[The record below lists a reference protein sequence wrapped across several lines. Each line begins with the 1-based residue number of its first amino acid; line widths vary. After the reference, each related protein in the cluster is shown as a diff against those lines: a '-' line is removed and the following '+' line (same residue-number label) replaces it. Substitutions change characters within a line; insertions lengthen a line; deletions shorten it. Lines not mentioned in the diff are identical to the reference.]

1 MEESALAFLETQS
14 ERKKVNMKGFV
25 ITAAALLATVALAQ
39 ASIKLVVNGQPS
51 ALPAI
56 TVNGATYIP
65 LSALERAGAKVT
77 RTAAGLT
84 LTLPGGSSAPSSQMA
99 AGGANQ
105 RVSLEGCIGETL
117 FNGIWRLTVKS
128 VKAINRY
135 NGQQLGYSLSL
146 EWKNG
151 AKVTADALNTGIK
164 NLNLVLSDGT
174 VLQTDDAQSLTS
186 KKLPQGAGVALELAF
201 YTASGV
207 TADKLGKPDKFLV
220 EIDPLVLKNTGVAT
234 AYTTPNPSFRVRL
247 DCQK

>member
-1 MEESALAFLETQS
+1 
-14 ERKKVNMKGFV
+14 MKRRWIIG
-25 ITAAALLATVALAQ
+25 AALLAAVALAQ
-39 ASIKLVVNGQPS
+39 ASLKLIVNGQPS
-51 ALPAI
+51 TLPAI

-65 LSALERAGAKVT
+65 LAALERAGAKVT

-84 LTLPGGSSAPSSQMA
+84 LTLPGGSSAIPGQT

-151 AKVTADALNTGIK
+151 AKISADALNTGVK

-174 VLQTDDAQSLTS
+174 VLQTDDTQSLTY
-186 KKLPQGAGVALELAF
+186 KKLPQGAGANLELTF
-201 YTASGV
+201 YAASGV
-207 TADKLGKPDKFLV
+207 TADQLGKPDKFLV

-247 DCQK
+247 DCQKAITSR

>member
-1 MEESALAFLETQS
+1 
-14 ERKKVNMKGFV
+14 MKRRWIIV
-25 ITAAALLATVALAQ
+25 AALLSAVALAQ

-51 ALPAI
+51 KLPAI
-56 TVNGATYIP
+56 TVNGVTYIP
-65 LSALERAGAKVT
+65 LPTLEKAGAKVV
-77 RTAAGLT
+77 RSPSGLT
-84 LTLPGGSSAPSSQMA
+84 LTLPGSSSASPGA
-99 AGGANQ
+99 VTDGGANQ

-135 NGQQLGYSLSL
+135 NGQQLGYSLNL

-151 AKVTADALNTGIK
+151 AKVTADALNTGVK
-164 NLNLVLSDGT
+164 NLDLVLTDGT

-186 KKLPQGAGVALELAF
+186 KKLPQGAGVNLELMF
-201 YTASGV
+201 YAASGV
-207 TADKLGKPDKFLV
+207 TADRLGKPDKFLV
-220 EIDPLVLKNTGVAT
+220 EIDPLVLKRTGVAA

>member
-1 MEESALAFLETQS
+1 
-14 ERKKVNMKGFV
+14 MKPFWIV
-25 ITAAALLATVALAQ
+25 AAALLAGVALAQ
-39 ASIKLVVNGQPS
+39 ASIKLIVNGQPS

-65 LSALERAGAKVT
+65 LAALERAGAKVV
-77 RTAAGLT
+77 RSSSGLT
-84 LTLPGGSSAPSSQMA
+84 LTLLGGSSAIPGQT

-151 AKVTADALNTGIK
+151 AKVSADALNTGVK

-174 VLQTDDAQSLTS
+174 VLQTDDVQSLTY
-186 KKLPQGAGVALELAF
+186 KTLPQGAGVALELAF

>member
-1 MEESALAFLETQS
+1 
-14 ERKKVNMKGFV
+14 MKRRW
-25 ITAAALLATVALAQ
+25 IIIAALLAAVALAQ
-39 ASIKLVVNGQPS
+39 ASIKLIVNGQPS
-51 ALPAI
+51 TLPAI

-65 LSALERAGAKVT
+65 LSALERAGAKVV
-77 RTAAGLT
+77 RSPNGLT
-84 LTLPGGSSAPSSQMA
+84 LTLPGGSSAIPVS

-117 FNGIWRLTVKS
+117 FNGIWRLM
-128 VKAINRY
+128 VKAVRPINRY
-135 NGQQLGYSLSL
+135 NGQQLGYSLNL
-146 EWKNG
+146 EWRNG

-174 VLQTDDAQSLTS
+174 VLQTDDAQNLTG
-186 KKLPQGAGVALELAF
+186 KKLPQGAGVTLELPF
-201 YTASGV
+201 YAASGV

-234 AYTTPNPSFRVRL
+234 SYTTPTPSFRVRL

>member
-1 MEESALAFLETQS
+1 
-14 ERKKVNMKGFV
+14 MKRRWIIG
-25 ITAAALLATVALAQ
+25 AALLAAVALAQ
-39 ASIKLVVNGQPS
+39 ASLKLIVNGQPS
-51 ALPAI
+51 TLPAI

-65 LSALERAGAKVT
+65 LAALERAGAKVV
-77 RTAAGLT
+77 RSSSGLT
-84 LTLPGGSSAPSSQMA
+84 LTLPGGSSAIPGQT

-151 AKVTADALNTGIK
+151 AKVSADALNTGIK

-174 VLQTDDAQSLTS
+174 VLQTDDVQSLTY

-220 EIDPLVLKNTGVAT
+220 EIDPLVLKSTGVAT